1 MGVEAQ
7 YSEEEYEALDTVAPN
22 VTGMTLEEAYAKLEE
37 EGLSYS
43 VVGDESDNTIEVT
56 AQVPASGTAVPKDGK
71 VVLYTNGYDEDST
84 YVTVPDFT
92 GYDVTNA
99 SYVASIN
106 QLQISVSGSSSST
119 AEVTGQSIAAGE
131 KVQIGTVITLSF
143 VDNTNAETGSTTTT
157 VT

>member
-1 MGVEAQ
+1 M
-7 YSEEEYEALDTVAPN
+7 
-22 VTGMTLEEAYAKLEE
+22 
-37 EGLSYS
+37 
-43 VVGDESDNTIEVT
+43 
-56 AQVPASGTAVPKDGK
+56 
-71 VVLYTNGYDEDST
+71 
-84 YVTVPDFT
+84 TVPDFT

-99 SYVASIN
+99 SYVAGIN